1 MNGYAETM
9 NRETKRRVEIAVA
22 LAAVALLYLLNWL
35 TGNL

>member
-22 LAAVALLYLLNWL
+22 LATVALLYLLNWL